1 MKVWHFVFKNV
12 KVSFAQTAVLF
23 KVGQNSMM
31 MNCFQVIP
39 QSMCL
44 CNDIVGFQEKK
55 TECSFNTEMF
65 DF

>member
-1 MKVWHFVFKNV
+1 M

>member
-1 MKVWHFVFKNV
+1 M

-23 KVGQNSMM
+23 KVGQDSMM

-39 QSMCL
+39 KSQSMCL
-44 CNDIVGFQEKK
+44 CNDIVGFQKK
-55 TECSFNTEMF
+55 TECSFNIEMF